1 MVFRLLNIE
10 SPQGAKREISAYFRT
25 NGPGIVFRAEG
36 SSTAEIE
43 ALTIKSFLE
52 ANGIA
57 AIVVGDSVL
66 PNMPFE
72 VKVPSD
78 QARWARKLINERP
91 APSQPS

>member
-1 MVFRLLNIE
+1 MKSARTSGQMGLETVFH
-10 SPQGAKREISAYFRT
+10 
-25 NGPGIVFRAEG
+25 AEG
-36 SSTAEIE
+36 SSTAEFE
-43 ALTIKSFLE
+43 AWTIRSFLE

-72 VKVPSD
+72 VKVASD
-78 QARWARKLINERP
+78 QARWARKLISERP

>member
-1 MVFRLLNIE
+1 MKSARTSARMGLETVFH
-10 SPQGAKREISAYFRT
+10 
-25 NGPGIVFRAEG
+25 AEG

-57 AIVVGDSVL
+57 AIMVGDSVL

-78 QARWARKLINERP
+78 QAGWARKLISERP

>member
-1 MVFRLLNIE
+1 VKPARTSARMGLETVFH
-10 SPQGAKREISAYFRT
+10 
-25 NGPGIVFRAEG
+25 AEG
-36 SSTAEIE
+36 SSTAEFE

-78 QARWARKLINERP
+78 QARWARKLISERP